1 MTQNVILS
9 EIILCVQGGI
19 YVFQL
24 MDHYTAVV
32 SLMFLAF
39 FEVLAIT
46 LIFGE
51 FHFLQSALQDHRK
64 PYAAIEA
71 PLQLRYEGFISPLS
85 CSLAGVSR
93 LSLMVEKMLG
103 KKPNLFFRVCWQF
116 LSPMLV
122 LVRKRKPEIWD
133 PLYLLTLT
141 DLFSGKNS
149 LKAQMFLNNHFS
161 TTRHVYPF
169 FQ

>member
-1 MTQNVILS
+1 MTQNLILS

-71 PLQLRYEGFISPLS
+71 PLQLRYEGFLLSRRSEPAQSNGGENAGKETKPLLPCLLAVPVTHACAGEEKKTRNLGSSISPNIDRS
-85 CSLAGVSR
+85 VFR
-93 LSLMVEKMLG
+93 
-103 KKPNLFFRVCWQF
+103 KK
-116 LSPMLV
+116 
-122 LVRKRKPEIWD
+122 
-133 PLYLLTLT
+133 
-141 DLFSGKNS
+141 
-149 LKAQMFLNNHFS
+149 
-161 TTRHVYPF
+161 
-169 FQ
+169 